1 METIAV
7 FVSQIA
13 STLPDWIAAALA
25 VVTAASAIT
34 ALTPSPV
41 DNAWLGRVRRILEA
55 LALNV
60 GHARPGQT
68 KAAQSEEN

>member
-1 METIAV
+1 METIAG

-13 STLPDWIAAALA
+13 ATLPDWIAAALA

-34 ALTPSPV
+34 ALTPSPA
-41 DNAWLGRVRRILEA
+41 DDAWLMRLRRILEA

-60 GHARPGQT
+60 GHARPEQR
-68 KAAQSEEN
+68 KRIE